1 MNITKDPSNSNY
13 DVELQAKFDEI
24 APKKNALKN
33 DKTVKFD
40 IIEGTANAEAKYEK
54 VLVEKFVKE
63 RPNKNC
69 VRGDSTKVKVCNAY
83 DDTSMTKMVTDYV
96 TADAKYDK
104 LHKQDLDFKIV
115 KDAAADKIDKHTFS
129 TFTTCDAKTGVIH
142 KTFDGEDCKGTE
154 IKFEAAWDTCTAA
167 VGKGYEN
174 TWVKVTGAATL
185 QAAAVAIV
193 AFAGSQF

>member
-1 MNITKDPSNSNY
+1 
-13 DVELQAKFDEI
+13 
-24 APKKNALKN
+24 LKN

-69 VRGDSTKVKVCNAY
+69 VSGDSTKVKVCNAY
-83 DDTSMTKMVTDYV
+83 DDASMKTMVTDYV

-142 KTFDGEDCKGTE
+142 KTYDGEDCKGEGT
-154 IKFEAAWDTCTAA
+154 KFEAAWDTCTPA
-167 VGKGYEN
+167 GEGNEK

>member
-1 MNITKDPSNSNY
+1 M
-13 DVELQAKFDEI
+13 Q
-24 APKKNALKN
+24 
-33 DKTVKFD
+33 
-40 IIEGTANAEAKYEK
+40 G
-54 VLVEKFVKE
+54 LVE
-63 RPNKNC
+63 N
-69 VRGDSTKVKVCNAY
+69 
-83 DDTSMTKMVTDYV
+83 YV

-104 LHKQDLDFKIV
+104 LHKDDQDLNIV
-115 KDAAADKIDKHTFS
+115 RGAAADKIDKHTFS

-154 IKFEAAWDTCTAA
+154 IKFEAACDTCTA